1 MTDVSTSYDG
11 VFGAVTRS
19 GFTAL
24 IRRRDP
30 SAMNAV
36 VRRYMSQ
43 VFRAARG
50 AGLDADAAQDV
61 MQSTFGTFIAGA
73 PRFEG
78 RSHVRTWLF
87 GILYRKIAAVRRRFR
102 RQQRVDDIDDVRE
115 DRLRATGSWTRPA
128 PLADAGVDGAEVRDQ
143 IDECLSAVPEQQRA
157 AFVLREVEQ
166 RSPEEVADALG
177 VTPNNLGVLV
187 HRARMRLRACLMEK
201 GISAGGAR

>member
-1 MTDVSTSYDG
+1 MADVSTSYDD

-19 GFTAL
+19 GFNAL

-30 SAMNAV
+30 EAVSAVA
-36 VRRYMSQ
+36 RRYMSQ

-61 MQSTFGTFIAGA
+61 MQSTFGTFIAAA

-102 RQQRVDDIDDVRE
+102 RQQRVDDIDDVRD
-115 DRLRATGSWTRPA
+115 DRIRATGSWTRPA
-128 PLADAGVDGAEVRDQ
+128 PPADAGLDGADVRDK
-143 IDECLSAVPEQQRA
+143 IDECLCAVPEQQRA

-166 RSPEEVADALG
+166 RSTEEIAETLG

-187 HRARMRLRACLMEK
+187 HRARKRLRACLMGK
-201 GISAGGAR
+201 GIER

>member
-1 MTDVSTSYDG
+1 MADISTSYDN

-19 GFTAL
+19 GFAEL

-30 SAMNAV
+30 EAVNAV
-36 VRRYMSQ
+36 VGRYRSQ

-78 RSHVRTWLF
+78 RSQVRTWLF

-102 RQQRVDDIDDVRE
+102 HQQHVDDIDDVRE

-128 PLADAGVDGAEVRDQ
+128 PPADADLDRAEMREQ
-143 IDECLSAVPEQQRA
+143 IDECLRAVPEQQRN
-157 AFVLREVEQ
+157 AFVLREI
-166 RSPEEVADALG
+166 EERTSEEISEALG
-177 VTPNNLGVLV
+177 LTPNHLGVLV
-187 HRARMRLRACLMEK
+187 HRARKRLRACLRAM
-201 GISAGGAR
+201 GIGR